1 MKIKMMRVYD
11 MSEGIPLTVVV
22 KSYPTMATVIGEDVQ
37 PAHQLTRMV
46 VGVAKRM
53 GVVRPVIIFSQPQRV
68 KAKMSMC
75 SNNLQLV
82 YYHGFYASLGN
93 IHIIEL
99 HKGSHELGIRIKKC
113 SADNK

>member
-11 MSEGIPLTVVV
+11 MWEGIPLTVVV

-37 PAHQLTRMV
+37 PAHQLTRMA

-53 GVVRPVIIFSQPQRV
+53 GVRPVIIFSQPQRV
-68 KAKMSMC
+68 KVKTSMC
-75 SNNLQLV
+75 SNSLQLV
-82 YYHGFYASLGN
+82 YYHGFYGSLGN